1 MLPGDAVGGA
11 HPCEQSVSCHG
22 WQSLVVNVVSVGSIS
37 TTCGFLVI
45 ALSTT
50 PSPLDRFHEQTP
62 SVIGPA
68 EL

>member
-1 MLPGDAVGGA
+1 MLLGEAVVDAQ
-11 HPCEQSVSCHG
+11 PCEQSVSCHG

-45 ALSTT
+45 ALSTVL
-50 PSPLDRFHEQTP
+50 SPLARFQEQTP

-68 EL
+68 EV